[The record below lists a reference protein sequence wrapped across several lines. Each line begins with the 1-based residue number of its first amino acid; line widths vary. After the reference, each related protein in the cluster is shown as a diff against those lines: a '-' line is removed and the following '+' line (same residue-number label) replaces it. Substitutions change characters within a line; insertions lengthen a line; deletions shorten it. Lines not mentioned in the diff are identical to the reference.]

1 MRWMRRLALLAVPAV
16 VAACGGSARQSDA
29 QTAAPVARPAPRLYT
44 PAPGKVLAAQA
55 FGKQLHVIVHLT
67 GTAAPG
73 QQLSLRG
80 RCGGI
85 DCEGITFADSNGR
98 WRTRMELY
106 SPPRKHAVALLI
118 AYADP
123 QSGER
128 PTTVTLKLRKTKAQ
142 PVPEAAPQSAPPKSA
157 APSTGGTSTGGTA
170 APSGA
175 NPYSGARDVIVIGDS
190 LAVGMARPLKAD
202 LGDWP
207 VSIDGRIGRP
217 LAEGMQILA
226 ETPLP
231 PGEEGAHTVFE
242 FSMFTNDSPSNV
254 TQLEQA
260 VRYSISRLGAHGC
273 AVWATIA
280 RPAQRGVSYNAAND
294 RLEALANDP
303 SLASQLIVVPWKQE
317 VTAHPSW
324 LGSDHVHATPE
335 GYAAR
340 AKMYAE
346 AAQACAA

>member
-1 MRWMRRLALLAVPAV
+1 MALLAIPAV
-16 VAACGGSARQSDA
+16 VAACGDSARKSDA
-29 QTAAPVARPAPRLYT
+29 QTAAPTARPAPRLYT
-44 PAPGKVLAAQA
+44 PAPGKVLAAQP
-55 FGKQLHVIVHLT
+55 FGKQLHVVVHLT

-73 QQLSLRG
+73 QQLELRG

-85 DCEGITFADSNGR
+85 DCEGITFADSNGH

-106 SPPRKHAVALLI
+106 SPPRKHAVALQI
-118 AYADP
+118 GYADP
-123 QSGER
+123 QSGEH
-128 PTTVTLKLRKTKAQ
+128 PTTVTLKLRKSKAA
-142 PVPEAAPQSAPPKSA
+142 PVPEAAPQAAPPAGGGS
-157 APSTGGTSTGGTA
+157 SGSGGGTTTGGAA
-170 APSGA
+170 APSGSTY
-175 NPYSGARDVIVIGDS
+175 NGMRDVIVIGDS

-207 VSIDGRIGRP
+207 VAIDGRIGRP

-231 PGEEGAHTVFE
+231 YGEEGAHAVFE
-242 FSMFTNDSPSNV
+242 FSLFTNDSPANV
-254 TQLEQA
+254 DQLEQA

-280 RPAQRGVSYNAAND
+280 RPAQHGVSYKLAND

-303 SLASQLIVVPWKQE
+303 ALASRLLVVPWQQE
-317 VTAHPSW
+317 VRAHPDW
-324 LGSDHVHATPE
+324 LGSDHVHATAV

-340 AKMYAE
+340 AKMYAD